1 MKNGPIEH
9 LVDPSL
15 LMKILIS
22 IILPIIK
29 EIDLKMANGRGKV
42 DLLTSIE
49 WASYRSRPRLELK
62 FSSIDDYKNL
72 VFVLRPEGKF
82 VVDGFSPFD
91 IIQGTTGDCWFM
103 SAISALAEK
112 RPLVDRVINTTTN
125 SSAAAQEGGIYKF
138 QFYRMGEWH
147 DVIIDDQI
155 PMRYSAKP
163 ENGELWVPLLEKAY
177 AKFLGNY
184 HNIVSGV
191 PLWALFNLTGGLTVD
206 VKEFKG

>member
-1 MKNGPIEH
+1 M
-9 LVDPSL
+9 
-15 LMKILIS
+15 
-22 IILPIIK
+22 
-29 EIDLKMANGRGKV
+29 
-42 DLLTSIE
+42 
-49 WASYRSRPRLELK
+49 
-62 FSSIDDYKNL
+62 
-72 VFVLRPEGKF
+72 
-82 VVDGFSPFD
+82 
-91 IIQGTTGDCWFM
+91 QGATGDCWFM